1 MEKVEDKGFFVTCC
15 VIVPEEVAVVSER
28 LQVGNSRVAEGSFE
42 TECSQSSVI
51 A

>member
-1 MEKVEDKGFFVTCC
+1 MEKVKDTGFFAMCC
-15 VIVPEEVAVVSER
+15 VIVPEEVSVVSER
-28 LQVGNSRVAEGSFE
+28 LRGGNSEVAEESFE